1 MTEYAQS
8 LPADTRLLAE
18 EAYKF
23 GVGPVL
29 LHSVEV
35 VAEVSFDGVLWL
47 HVRASVA
54 NGSWDRHGHFVSRDL
69 YVDASAL
76 RGHGHDTPPATK
88 A

>member
-1 MTEYAQS
+1 MTEQAQS

-29 LHSVEV
+29 VHSVEV
-35 VAEVSFDGVLWL
+35 VAEVAFDGALWL
-47 HVRASVA
+47 HVHAQVA
-54 NGSWDRHGHFVSRDL
+54 NGTKERHGHFVSRDL
-69 YVDASAL
+69 YVDTFAL
-76 RGHGHDTPPATK
+76 RGHAPPTPPATT

>member
-1 MTEYAQS
+1 MTDQAQS
-8 LPADTRLLAE
+8 LPAETRLLAE

-35 VAEVSFDGVLWL
+35 VAEVSFDGALWL
-47 HVRASVA
+47 HVRAQVA
-54 NGSWDRHGHFVSRDL
+54 NGTWDRHGHFVSREL

-76 RGHGHDTPPATK
+76 RGRGQGNPPATT